1 MDKEEE
7 TNKIK
12 QSSLILDLKKTILKL
27 SGGKKDG
34 NE

>member
-1 MDKEEE
+1 MDKEEK
-7 TNKIK
+7 TNKIEP
-12 QSSLILDLKKTILKL
+12 SSLILDLKKVILKL